1 MKNKINII
9 FTLFTIFSCFAQQS
23 GRVVYEIK
31 SIDLE
36 IKDNPNATEAV
47 ETVRSVIEI
56 AKNQTFTLEFNASQS
71 KFTMNESMNSDE
83 NKNFKF
89 YTTLA
94 KISHTSVDYYLNK
107 KEKILIQK
115 QTSGELLEYKN
126 FEIDW
131 QITKETK
138 NIDGYLC
145 YKAINEIKET
155 NRNKQV
161 ITTEYVAWFAPSL
174 PFSFGPKNFSG
185 LPGLILEM
193 KVNNTTFL
201 ATKINLQ
208 EKEIKIEFPKGNRI
222 DYNEYVKEITSK
234 NWR

>member
-1 MKNKINII
+1 MKNTNTII
-9 FTLFTIFSCFAQQS
+9 LTLFTIFSCLQQS
-23 GRVVYEIK
+23 GKVVYEIK
-31 SIDLE
+31 SIDFE

-56 AKNQTFTLEFNASQS
+56 AKNQTFTLDFNASQS
-71 KFTMNESMNSDE
+71 KFSMNESMNSDE

-94 KISHTSVDYYLNK
+94 KISHTSVDYYLDK
-107 KEKILIQK
+107 KEKVLIQK

-155 NRNKQV
+155 NRNNKV

-174 PFSFGPKNFSG
+174 PFSFGPRNFSG

-208 EKEIKIEFPKGNRI
+208 EKEIKIEFPKGKRI
-222 DYNEYVKEITSK
+222 DYN
-234 NWR
+234 NM